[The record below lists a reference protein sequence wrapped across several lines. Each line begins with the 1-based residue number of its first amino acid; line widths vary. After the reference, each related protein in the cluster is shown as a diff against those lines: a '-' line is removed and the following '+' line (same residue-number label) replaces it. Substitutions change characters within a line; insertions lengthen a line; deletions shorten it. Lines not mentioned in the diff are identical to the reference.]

1 MPDRTVRVFEPMR
14 DHVLRELEVY
24 EDICAA
30 DFRFIN
36 ASPCDIQPVL
46 DEMEA
51 EGVLRKNGFSRKRHP
66 VFVLKA

>member
-1 MPDRTVRVFEPMR
+1 
-14 DHVLRELEVY
+14 VY